1 MKEINVDNLFF
12 KNSEFEND
20 GSKLKYI
27 KEKLPD
33 CYICNLD
40 GKVIV
45 E

>member
-1 MKEINVDNLFF
+1 MICKDKFIKDVNA
-12 KNSEFEND
+12 
-20 GSKLKYI
+20 LKYI
-27 KEKLPD
+27 KTKLPD